1 MSKIEQSMV
10 DAVIAS
16 RKSVRAYK
24 KDPVPAELL
33 EHVLDMASR
42 APSATNMQPWRVYV
56 LTGEA
61 LKRLTDAVCAAF
73 DNEPEKHKPEYSY
86 YADPPFEPYLSRRR
100 KVGEAMYSLI
110 GIAREDKVKRHRQQ
124 RQNFEFFGA
133 PAGFIFT
140 IDRRLPCVN
149 FIDYGAFFENLMLSA
164 KSHGLDTCLQAF
176 WSDYHLIIREQL
188 SIPPEEMVLAGM
200 AIGYADPEAPVNRL
214 VTDREPVS
222 VFATFLDK

>member
-188 SIPPEEMVLAGM
+188 SIHPEEMVLAGM

>member
-1 MSKIEQSMV
+1 MSKIEQSTV

-42 APSATNMQPWRVYV
+42 APSATNMQPWRGYV
-56 LTGEA
+56 LTGGA
-61 LKRLTDAVCAAF
+61 LKRLTDAVCTAF
-73 DNEPEKHKPEYSY
+73 DNEPEKHKPEYTY
-86 YADPPFEPYLSRRR
+86 YPDPPFEPYLSRRR